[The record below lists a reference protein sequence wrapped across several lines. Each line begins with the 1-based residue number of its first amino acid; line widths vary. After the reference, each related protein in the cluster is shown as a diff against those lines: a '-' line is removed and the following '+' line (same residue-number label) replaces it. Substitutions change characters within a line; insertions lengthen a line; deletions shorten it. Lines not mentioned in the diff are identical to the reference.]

1 MSGAVRGDGVVNAAR
16 QTAEELYRT
25 LDPRELAAV
34 VASCSLGMEDVRQ
47 EAWLLCLAVA
57 SGQSDYRSALGSV
70 RQYVM
75 GRLWGLTMRWQ
86 VPLLFGHGGDPED
99 EEFHAPGDAPWER
112 ALVERSPYAADPE
125 AADPLQILV
134 AREEENAYR
143 AACALALARW
153 VAARRLTEG
162 DRTFLELILG
172 GAPIDQIAG
181 LYGLTP
187 RAVRYRCERLEQKIW
202 EARCA
207 DTALASGAV
216 CCTGSLNDDAIS
228 PAAQGPDR

>member
-1 MSGAVRGDGVVNAAR
+1 MSGEA

-25 LDPRELAAV
+25 LDPRELVAV
-34 VASCSLGMEDVRQ
+34 VSSCSLGLEDVRQ

-57 SGQSDYRSALGSV
+57 SGQSAYRSTLGSV

-75 GRLWGLTMRWQ
+75 GRLWGLTLRWQ
-86 VPLLFGHGGDPED
+86 VPLRFGQGEDPED
-99 EEFHAPGDAPWER
+99 GEVYAPGDAPWER

-125 AADPLQILV
+125 AADPLHVLEV
-134 AREEENAYR
+134 REEEEAYR
-143 AACALALARW
+143 AALALALARW
-153 VAARRLTEG
+153 VGTRRLTEG

-172 GAPIDQIAG
+172 GAPIDQIAA

-187 RAVRYRCERLEQKIW
+187 RAVRYRCERLEQKIR

-207 DTALASGAV
+207 DADLAADSERRAEPADG
-216 CCTGSLNDDAIS
+216 DDA
-228 PAAQGPDR
+228 PAGAATGMDP